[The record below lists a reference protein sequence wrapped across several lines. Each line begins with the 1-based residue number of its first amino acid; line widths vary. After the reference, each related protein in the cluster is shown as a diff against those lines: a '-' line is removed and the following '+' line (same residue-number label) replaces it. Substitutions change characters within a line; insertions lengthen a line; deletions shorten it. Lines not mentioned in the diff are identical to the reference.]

1 MSSLGTSTYRP
12 PYTVSGKA
20 MDMIA
25 EIAAWACEQGKT
37 FFDIL
42 VDIYREYGFYKEGLL
57 SVVRKGK
64 SGAEEIQQMMRD
76 YRSNPPAEI
85 DGERVVCIKD
95 YLTHESHDL
104 TTGKV
109 TPIDLPKSNVLQ
121 FFTDR
126 GNKVTVR
133 PSGTEPKI
141 KFYFGVKGELC
152 CKDAFDKTNNALD
165 AKIEAIKRSLKLV

>member
-1 MSSLGTSTYRP
+1 
-12 PYTVSGKA
+12 
-20 MDMIA
+20 MIA
-25 EIAAWACEQGKT
+25 EIAAWARDNGKT

-42 VDIYREYGFYKEGLL
+42 VDIYKEYGFYKEGLV

-85 DGERVVCIKD
+85 DGEKVVCIKD
-95 YLTHESHDL
+95 YQVLESKDL
-104 TTGKV
+104 VSGTV
-109 TPIDLPKSNVLQ
+109 TKINLPKSNVLQ
-121 FFTDR
+121 FFTDK

-152 CKDAFDKTNNALD
+152 CKENFDQTNAALD
-165 AKIEAIKRSLKLV
+165 GKIEAIKKSMKLV